1 MKPLVA
7 MVGWRGMVGSVL
19 MKRMH
24 EEHDFDLIRAK
35 FFSTSNAGGSAPVG
49 DLALADASDLDAL
62 SACDMVLTC
71 QGVTIPRLLMLPC
84 VLKVGTDIGS
94 MLLQACGCKTM
105 PS

>member
-49 DLALADASDLDAL
+49 DLALADASDLDPVSVPTFSTQGSISSL
-62 SACDMVLTC
+62 GIVTPLTSEDHVA
-71 QGVTIPRLLMLPC
+71 GR
-84 VLKVGTDIGS
+84 
-94 MLLQACGCKTM
+94 
-105 PS
+105 

>member
-35 FFSTSNAGGSAPVG
+35 FFRHQTLV
-49 DLALADASDLDAL
+49 
-62 SACDMVLTC
+62 V
-71 QGVTIPRLLMLPC
+71 QRQWVT
-84 VLKVGTDIGS
+84 
-94 MLLQACGCKTM
+94 
-105 PS
+105 